1 MSAGPNVVPN
11 FRALA
16 LQGIQLPAAARDPR
30 YHGTMS
36 LRDDAGNYFMEL
48 QDRIAESLSRIDG
61 QSFREDLW
69 QRKGGGGGRTRVLEN
84 GHVFE
89 KGGVN
94 FSRVYGNLSEEFADE
109 IPLGEG
115 TDFFATGLSLVIHPR
130 NPMIP
135 IVHANFRYL
144 EKGDAAWFGGG
155 ADLTPCYPDP
165 ADCTHFHQTLE
176 KGMRRPRCRL
186 LSTFQEV
193 V

>member
-1 MSAGPNVVPN
+1 
-11 FRALA
+11 
-16 LQGIQLPAAARDPR
+16 
-30 YHGTMS
+30 MS

-165 ADCTHFHQTLE
+165 GRLHALPPDIE